1 MVTFSN
7 SGTASPAPSAF
18 SLSMSGSPDSISTPD
33 TSRSLMFD
41 DDISADPLDIAGPNS
56 PFIMVVGGL
65 GYIGSHT
72 VLELLKENYNVLVV
86 DDLSNSYES
95 VLHRIKALA
104 TEHFATLNKSMPAL
118 HFRQLDYRSPH
129 MRSVL
134 ASYTSYTIASKLD
147 ASVPVETIPN
157 ALPRGFPFATLQ
169 RTDSGIDM
177 DTDEPSDAVLRRE
190 SRISGVI
197 HFAAY
202 KSVEESIRMPLK
214 YYSNNVCGMVDFL
227 SLLEEFGIKNFVF
240 SSSATVY
247 GEGANCGLPL
257 REELCVHHPES
268 FFDNEGVERRMLP
281 GVMGLTS
288 PYGRSKFMCE
298 SILADIARSDPTWSI
313 TALRYFNPVGCHE
326 SGILGEDPRQK
337 PSNLIPVIATVL
349 TGAKPVL
356 DIFGTDWDTP
366 DGTAVR
372 DFIHVVDLA
381 RGHIAALAASAAGRI
396 KAPFRTYNL
405 GTGRG
410 HTVREVL
417 NSLEETAGRSI
428 PVREVG
434 RRAGDVGFCVAEVQR
449 AETELTWRAEKTLAD
464 CSVDVWNFTR
474 ARFSSS
480 SSPSVIFSVISA
492 SKRSNQS
499 RPPRWAQQSNNRVL
513 HIEPVREGAM
523 QPEGRG
529 FDNSFG
535 VGCAFEREL
544 AWCFVSRSRHPHVLC
559 ILPLST

>member
-1 MVTFSN
+1 MS
-7 SGTASPAPSAF
+7 SGTSSPSPSPSTY
-18 SLSMSGSPDSISTPD
+18 SLSMSESPEAINTPD
-33 TSRSLMFD
+33 TQRSLLFD
-41 DDISADPLDIAGPNS
+41 DDVAADPLDIAGASS

-72 VLELLKENYNVLVV
+72 VLELLKANYNVLII
-86 DDLSNSYES
+86 DDLSNSYED

-104 TEHFATLNKSMPAL
+104 SKHFETESKPMPTI
-118 HFRQLDYRSPH
+118 HFRQLDYRSPR

-134 ASYTSYTIASKLD
+134 ASYSSYVATKSTPMEGIEAS
-147 ASVPVETIPN
+147 ANSRFPYS
-157 ALPRGFPFATLQ
+157 ALH
-169 RTDSGIDM
+169 RTDSGIEM
-177 DTDEPSDAVLRRE
+177 DDAQDDTLQRV

-247 GEGANCGLPL
+247 GEGANCGVPL
-257 REELCVHHPES
+257 REELLVHHPETFVHDDGS
-268 FFDNEGVERRMLP
+268 ERQAIP

-298 SILADIARSDPTWSI
+298 SILADIAISDPSWSI

-349 TGAKPVL
+349 TGTKPVL
-356 DIFGTDWDTP
+356 DIFGTDWNTP

-381 RGHIAALAASAAGRI
+381 RGHIAALAASTSGRV
-396 KAPFRTYNL
+396 KAPFRAYNL

-417 NSLEETAGRSI
+417 NSLEQTSQQKI
-428 PVREVG
+428 PVREAG
-434 RRAGDVGFCVAEVQR
+434 RRAGDVGFCVADSRR
-449 AETELTWRAEKTLAD
+449 AEVELEWRAEKTLAD
-464 CSVDVWNFTR
+464 CAQDVWNFTK
-474 ARFSSS
+474 ARCDPQMSSQM
-480 SSPSVIFSVISA
+480 IS
-492 SKRSNQS
+492 
-499 RPPRWAQQSNNRVL
+499 
-513 HIEPVREGAM
+513 
-523 QPEGRG
+523 
-529 FDNSFG
+529 
-535 VGCAFEREL
+535 
-544 AWCFVSRSRHPHVLC
+544 
-559 ILPLST
+559 

>member
-1 MVTFSN
+1 MLVMEDLPN
-7 SGTASPAPSAF
+7 SGIQSPSSSTF
-18 SLSMSGSPDSISTPD
+18 SLSASESPAAISTPS
-33 TSRSLMFD
+33 TSRSLLFD
-41 DDISADPLDIAGPNS
+41 DDVIADPLDIAGNS
-56 PFIMVVGGL
+56 SQFIMVVGGL

-104 TEHFATLNKSMPAL
+104 TEHFAAQDRLMPAL
-118 HFRQLDYRSPH
+118 HFRQMDYRSPH

-134 ASYTSYTIASKLD
+134 ANYSFYSISSKAGPSIAMEDVVS
-147 ASVPVETIPN
+147 
-157 ALPRGFPFATLQ
+157 ALPRRFPFSSLQ

-177 DTDEPSDAVLRRE
+177 GSEDAQQNTLRRQ
-190 SRISGVI
+190 SRITGVI

-202 KSVEESIRMPLK
+202 KSVEESIRMPLR

-227 SLLEEFGIKNFVF
+227 GLLEEFGIKNFVF

-247 GEGANCGLPL
+247 GEGANCGMPL
-257 REELCVHHPES
+257 REELCVHHPEI
-268 FFDNEGVERRMLP
+268 FKDDDGIERRVLP

-298 SILADIARSDPTWSI
+298 SILADIARSDPSWSI

-337 PSNLIPVIATVL
+337 PSNLIPVIASVL
-349 TGAKPVL
+349 TGAKPHL
-356 DIFGTDWDTP
+356 DIFGTDWNTP

-396 KAPFRTYNL
+396 KAPFRAYNL

-417 NSLEETAGRSI
+417 HSLQETSRRTI

-434 RRAGDVGFCVAEVQR
+434 RRAGDVGFCVAEVRR
-449 AETELTWRAEKTLAD
+449 AETELAWSAEKSLPD
-464 CSVDVWNFTR
+464 CALDVWNFTKTR
-474 ARFSSS
+474 CESQ
-480 SSPSVIFSVISA
+480 A
-492 SKRSNQS
+492 SDE
-499 RPPRWAQQSNNRVL
+499 
-513 HIEPVREGAM
+513 II
-523 QPEGRG
+523 
-529 FDNSFG
+529 
-535 VGCAFEREL
+535 C
-544 AWCFVSRSRHPHVLC
+544 
-559 ILPLST
+559 

>member
-1 MVTFSN
+1 MEYLSD
-7 SGTASPAPSAF
+7 SGSASPSPSTF
-18 SLSMSGSPDSISTPD
+18 SLSASGSVEAISTPD
-33 TSRSLMFD
+33 TQRSLIFD
-41 DDISADPLDIAGPNS
+41 DDVAADPLDIAAGNS
-56 PFIMVVGGL
+56 RFIMVVGGL

-104 TEHFATLNKSMPAL
+104 TEHFAAQDRPMPAL
-118 HFRQLDYRSPH
+118 HFRQLDYRSPC
-129 MRSVL
+129 MRSIL
-134 ASYTSYTIASKLD
+134 ASYSSYSIRSKAGASTPAGDLMG
-147 ASVPVETIPN
+147 V
-157 ALPRGFPFATLQ
+157 LPRGFPFSALH

-177 DTDEPSDAVLRRE
+177 GTEDAQETILRRE

-247 GEGANCGLPL
+247 GEGANCGVPL
-257 REELCVHHPES
+257 REELCVHHHET
-268 FFDNEGVERRMLP
+268 FHDDDGFEHQVVP

-288 PYGRSKFMCE
+288 PYGRSKYMCE
-298 SILADIARSDPTWSI
+298 SILADIARSDPSWSI

-326 SGILGEDPRQK
+326 SGMLGEDPRQK

-349 TGAKPVL
+349 TGIKPVL
-356 DIFGTDWDTP
+356 DIFGTDWSTP

-381 RGHIAALAASAAGRI
+381 RGHIAALAASAAG
-396 KAPFRTYNL
+396 KVKVPFRAYNL

-417 NSLEETAGRSI
+417 QSLEETSNRKI
-428 PVREVG
+428 PVREAG
-434 RRAGDVGFCVAEVQR
+434 RRAGDVGFCVAEVRR
-449 AETELTWRAEKTLAD
+449 AETELEWRAQKTLRD
-464 CSVDVWNFTR
+464 CSVDVWNFTKGR
-474 ARFSSS
+474 CE
-480 SSPSVIFSVISA
+480 PQISDDM
-492 SKRSNQS
+492 
-499 RPPRWAQQSNNRVL
+499 
-513 HIEPVREGAM
+513 I
-523 QPEGRG
+523 
-529 FDNSFG
+529 
-535 VGCAFEREL
+535 C
-544 AWCFVSRSRHPHVLC
+544 
-559 ILPLST
+559 